1 MHKHSITDYSTTKW
15 LTNNFILKEREFWD
29 PASFWTW
36 GFWMPFRCYLQMS
49 EGSRLNSAF
58 NVHSLQRLTLQQSFL
73 VQHFMYRYI
82 FLQSYFCLVTI
93 IKCTLKLVQSNKS
106 TIYSAVIA
114 WQQSWAVLLN
124 KLHSYVNPTLSAV
137 ELRAHCIFL
146 TCRKSTTY
154 SVNLTRNCCKTA
166 SHRLVACGC

>member
-1 MHKHSITDYSTTKW
+1 MQSV
-15 LTNNFILKEREFWD
+15 FE
-29 PASFWTW
+29 PGASECRPDATY
-36 GFWMPFRCYLQMS
+36 RCQRVHVRTPLV
-49 EGSRLNSAF
+49 
-58 NVHSLQRLTLQQSFL
+58 NVLSLQCLTLQQSFL

-137 ELRAHCIFL
+137 ELRAHCMQKVYNVFCKPNQKLLQDSFSPTGCMRLL
-146 TCRKSTTY
+146 TSSSFGAQHIILSQM
-154 SVNLTRNCCKTA
+154 SV
-166 SHRLVACGC
+166 